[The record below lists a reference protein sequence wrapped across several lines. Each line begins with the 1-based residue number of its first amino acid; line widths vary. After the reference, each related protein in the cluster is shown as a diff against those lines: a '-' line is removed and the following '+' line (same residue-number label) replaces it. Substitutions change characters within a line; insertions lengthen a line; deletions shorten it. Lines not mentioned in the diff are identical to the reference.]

1 MNNMIFSYTGK
12 PHNDIPKSSTK
23 LFNVEV
29 KKINNMQIAKV
40 LICCLVINHRY
51 MVPCFNVFNMLH
63 QVAVLVVNNFIN
75 HFLNN
80 KIMLI
85 YCYVK

>member
-29 KKINNMQIAKV
+29 KKVKQYANSEST
-40 LICCLVINHRY
+40 
-51 MVPCFNVFNMLH
+51 NML
-63 QVAVLVVNNFIN
+63 FS
-75 HFLNN
+75 N
-80 KIMLI
+80 KSSLDGSMFQRIQ
-85 YCYVK
+85 YVTSGCSACGK

>member
-29 KKINNMQIAKV
+29 KKIKQHANSEST
-40 LICCLVINHRY
+40 
-51 MVPCFNVFNMLH
+51 NML
-63 QVAVLVVNNFIN
+63 FS
-75 HFLNN
+75 N
-80 KIMLI
+80 KSSLHGSMFQRIQ
-85 YCYVK
+85 YVTSGCSACGK

>member
-29 KKINNMQIAKV
+29 KKVKQYANSEST
-40 LICCLVINHRY
+40 
-51 MVPCFNVFNMLH
+51 NML
-63 QVAVLVVNNFIN
+63 FS
-75 HFLNN
+75 N
-80 KIMLI
+80 KLSLDGSMFQRIQ
-85 YCYVK
+85 YVTSGCSACGK